1 MRRKLHILQSEP
13 SGIPYAEVPLDV
25 MWGLVEYLSW
35 QRVLA
40 SYNFATT
47 HFTVTF
53 PHLDAASAQKLI
65 DDWDASQDRR
75 ERAESHERPVVLAS
89 QQ

>member
-1 MRRKLHILQSEP
+1 MRRKLHILKSRP
-13 SGIPYAEVPLDV
+13 SGVPYAEVPLDV

-53 PHLDAASAQKLI
+53 PHLDAVTAQKLL
-65 DDWDASQDRR
+65 DDWDAAQDRT
-75 ERAESHERPVVLAS
+75 ECAESHDRSFAQAS
-89 QQ
+89 

>member
-1 MRRKLHILQSEP
+1 MRRKLRVLQSKP
-13 SGIPYAEVPLDV
+13 SGVPYAEVPLDV

-53 PHLDAASAQKLI
+53 PHLDIASAQKLM
-65 DDWDASQDRR
+65 DDWDATQDRN
-75 ERAESHERPVVLAS
+75 ESAESCERPLAHAS
-89 QQ
+89 